1 MPSSSG
7 TKGWDNDPY
16 PGCVVIG
23 IMECILEGVK
33 NKGDLVFIIDLSPH
47 DNRMSCAYRRTST
60 WRCGT

>member
-33 NKGDLVFIIDLSPH
+33 NKGDLVFITVL
-47 DNRMSCAYRRTST
+47 AEQK
-60 WRCGT
+60 